1 MLMIMLMRWYTTTFC
16 VFFLH
21 PFILAIQKPC
31 FIFLKSNKACLMR
44 VCVSL
49 SSLFKRIKCDDN
61 NYTQLQKKIY
71 THSKKKIIKRSSS
84 SIYFIWCHGMKKKK
98 WNINKKTTIQLNDNL
113 WSLKYSG
120 VLNKEFFFCQSP

>member
-71 THSKKKIIKRSSS
+71 THSKKKSSKDHHHQY
-84 SIYFIWCHGMKKKK
+84 ILYGAMAWRKKK